1 MMEGMDMIDKN
12 SPAGRKPMDGPT
24 LSRRGVLAAAL
35 AVGAASAAAPGLAAS
50 AKARPGAPL
59 VKGASLLLRN
69 ILLESGYERDGGEI
83 AATLTTK
90 ASILIRDGKVAA
102 ILPANA
108 PAPAGVAL
116 RDGDGMLLLPSF
128 RDMHIHLDKNYYG
141 GPWIA
146 PRKRRKG
153 IPGMIEMERTLN
165 PQLLPT
171 LDDRAGKIIDLMQRN
186 GTTFARVQ
194 CNVDPSIG
202 TQYVEIMRALLDRRA
217 DGFGSELVA
226 FPQQGFI
233 SANLIPTMRAALA
246 AGATHVGGIDPTVID
261 GGMERSV
268 DALMQLALDMNKGV
282 DIHLHEPGASGIA
295 AIHRIADQVE
305 QAPTLKGRVT
315 ISHAFSLMALNEKD
329 MADLA
334 TRLASLDMSVISTLP
349 FGGRI
354 MPIPALLDK
363 GVRVY
368 TGTDTVLGFWGVFGS
383 CDILEKAKLA
393 CQLYGWSDELAIAQ
407 SLRIATGGVTPLN
420 VAGEQMWP
428 KIGDAADMVL
438 VPASC
443 SAEAVARQSP
453 RKAVF
458 HAGNLVAGAVNGP
471 VAG

>member
-1 MMEGMDMIDKN
+1 MEGMDMIDKN
-12 SPAGRKPMDGPT
+12 SPAGRKPMDGPA
-24 LSRRGVLAAAL
+24 LSRRGMLAGAL

-90 ASILIRDGKVAA
+90 ASIQIRDGKVAA

-202 TQYVEIMRALLDRRA
+202 TQYVEIMRALLDRA
-217 DGFGSELVA
+217 L
-226 FPQQGFI
+226 
-233 SANLIPTMRAALA
+233 TALA
-246 AGATHVGGIDPTVID
+246 ANSSLFHNK
-261 GGMERSV
+261 
-268 DALMQLALDMNKGV
+268 AL
-282 DIHLHEPGASGIA
+282 S
-295 AIHRIADQVE
+295 
-305 QAPTLKGRVT
+305 APT
-315 ISHAFSLMALNEKD
+315 
-329 MADLA
+329 
-334 TRLASLDMSVISTLP
+334 
-349 FGGRI
+349 
-354 MPIPALLDK
+354 
-363 GVRVY
+363 
-368 TGTDTVLGFWGVFGS
+368 
-383 CDILEKAKLA
+383 
-393 CQLYGWSDELAIAQ
+393 
-407 SLRIATGGVTPLN
+407 
-420 VAGEQMWP
+420 
-428 KIGDAADMVL
+428 
-438 VPASC
+438 
-443 SAEAVARQSP
+443 
-453 RKAVF
+453 
-458 HAGNLVAGAVNGP
+458 
-471 VAG
+471 